1 MHQLWSLKAPLPSS
15 HCATHQIR
23 LILVSAVVITSLF
36 YPALAIYSS
45 SQPQFLA
52 RISSRILES
61 IAGEGLS
68 SYHSYHDLHDP
79 WSGYDALHIREDS
92 VARARCGTEG
102 ILRVERLLIH
112 SALPE
117 DSGALNNQILLS
129 TLQLERQIG
138 RALSTADTGCLRRID
153 GSCFVLSPV
162 AFWGY
167 DEDTLL
173 ADEDMLDTLQRTSNI
188 SIQGIPIAPQMVLAG
203 RELDGDSNLD
213 FAMFLVLTY
222 VFHETSCLG
231 SGGHSAW
238 VKAVRQAAGGTGDLA
253 VVTKEPTL
261 LALEVT
267 VLSEARNLFLLNLQT
282 VQGVQRHSFI
292 SPVYLRM
299 AYIFRSP
306 DLCVLDV
313 SEDRQVA
320 LQTWCRPHW
329 CDRNL
334 GQYHHKFERLRPRWF
349 QDHHDPMVCQF
360 PVW

>member
-1 MHQLWSLKAPLPSS
+1 MRKLRSHKVTLPSS

-36 YPALAIYSS
+36 YPALAIYTS

-68 SYHSYHDLHDP
+68 SYNTYHDLHDP

-129 TLQLERQIG
+129 TLELERRIG
-138 RALSTADTGCLRRID
+138 RALSIADTGCLRRSD

-162 AFWGY
+162 AFWNY
-167 DEDTLL
+167 DEKVLL

-188 SIQGIPIAPQMVLAG
+188 SIQGIPITPQMVLAG

-222 VFHETSCLG
+222 MFHETSCLG
-231 SGGHSAW
+231 SDGHSAW
-238 VKAVRQAAGGTGDLA
+238 VKAVRQAAGGIGDLA
-253 VVTKEPTL
+253 VVTKEPAL

-267 VLSEARNLFLLNLQT
+267 VPSEIRNLFLLKPQT
-282 VQGVQRHSFI
+282 V
-292 SPVYLRM
+292 
-299 AYIFRSP
+299 
-306 DLCVLDV
+306 
-313 SEDRQVA
+313 
-320 LQTWCRPHW
+320 
-329 CDRNL
+329 
-334 GQYHHKFERLRPRWF
+334 
-349 QDHHDPMVCQF
+349 
-360 PVW
+360 

>member
-1 MHQLWSLKAPLPSS
+1 MIYPFTRNTGPLKIILPSS

-61 IAGEGLS
+61 VAGKGLS
-68 SYHSYHDLHDP
+68 NYHSYHDLHDP

-117 DSGALNNQILLS
+117 DTGALNNQILLS
-129 TLQLERQIG
+129 TLQLERRIG
-138 RALSTADTGCLRRID
+138 YAVSTAGMGCLRRND
-153 GSCFVLSPV
+153 DSCFVLSPV
-162 AFWGY
+162 AFWNY
-167 DEDTLL
+167 DEDMLL
-173 ADEDMLDTLQRTSNI
+173 SDEDMLDTLQRTPNI
-188 SIQGIPIAPQMVLAG
+188 SIQGIPITPEMVLAG
-203 RELDGDSNLD
+203 RELDDDSNLD

-253 VVTKEPTL
+253 VVTEEPTL

-267 VLSEARNLFLLNLQT
+267 ILAMVQDPFLMK
-282 VQGVQRHSFI
+282 V
-292 SPVYLRM
+292 
-299 AYIFRSP
+299 
-306 DLCVLDV
+306 
-313 SEDRQVA
+313 
-320 LQTWCRPHW
+320 
-329 CDRNL
+329 
-334 GQYHHKFERLRPRWF
+334 
-349 QDHHDPMVCQF
+349 
-360 PVW
+360 

>member
-1 MHQLWSLKAPLPSS
+1 MIYPFTRNTGPLKIILPSS

-61 IAGEGLS
+61 VAGKGLS
-68 SYHSYHDLHDP
+68 NYHSYHDLHDP

-117 DSGALNNQILLS
+117 DTGALNNQILLS
-129 TLQLERQIG
+129 TLQLERRIG
-138 RALSTADTGCLRRID
+138 YAVSTAGMGCLRRND
-153 GSCFVLSPV
+153 DSCFVLSPV
-162 AFWGY
+162 AFWNY
-167 DEDTLL
+167 DEDMLL
-173 ADEDMLDTLQRTSNI
+173 SDEDMLDTLQRTPNI
-188 SIQGIPIAPQMVLAG
+188 SIQGIPITPEMVLAG
-203 RELDGDSNLD
+203 RELDDDSNLD

-253 VVTKEPTL
+253 VVTEEPTL

-267 VLSEARNLFLLNLQT
+267 TLAMVQDPFLLK
-282 VQGVQRHSFI
+282 V
-292 SPVYLRM
+292 
-299 AYIFRSP
+299 
-306 DLCVLDV
+306 
-313 SEDRQVA
+313 
-320 LQTWCRPHW
+320 
-329 CDRNL
+329 
-334 GQYHHKFERLRPRWF
+334 
-349 QDHHDPMVCQF
+349 
-360 PVW
+360 

>member
-1 MHQLWSLKAPLPSS
+1 MIYPFTRNTGPLKIILPSS

-61 IAGEGLS
+61 VAGKGLS
-68 SYHSYHDLHDP
+68 NYHSYHDLHDP

-117 DSGALNNQILLS
+117 DTGALNNQILLS
-129 TLQLERQIG
+129 TLQLERRIG
-138 RALSTADTGCLRRID
+138 YAVSTAGMGCLRRND

-162 AFWGY
+162 AFWNY
-167 DEDTLL
+167 DEDMLL
-173 ADEDMLDTLQRTSNI
+173 SDEDMLDTLQRTPNI
-188 SIQGIPIAPQMVLAG
+188 SIQGIPITPEMVLAG
-203 RELDGDSNLD
+203 RELDDDSNLD
-213 FAMFLVLTY
+213 FAMFLVLTH

-253 VVTKEPTL
+253 VVTEEPTL

-267 VLSEARNLFLLNLQT
+267 ILAMVQDPFLLK
-282 VQGVQRHSFI
+282 V
-292 SPVYLRM
+292 
-299 AYIFRSP
+299 
-306 DLCVLDV
+306 
-313 SEDRQVA
+313 
-320 LQTWCRPHW
+320 
-329 CDRNL
+329 
-334 GQYHHKFERLRPRWF
+334 
-349 QDHHDPMVCQF
+349 
-360 PVW
+360 

>member
-1 MHQLWSLKAPLPSS
+1 MFFHSRIGSLKVPLPFS

-61 IAGEGLS
+61 VAGEGLS
-68 SYHSYHDLHDP
+68 RHNSYHDLHDP
-79 WSGYDALHIREDS
+79 WSGYDTLHIREDS

-117 DSGALNNQILLS
+117 DAGALNNQILLS
-129 TLQLERQIG
+129 TLQLERKIG
-138 RALSTADTGCLRRID
+138 HTHSTTDMGCLRRSD

-162 AFWGY
+162 AFWNY
-167 DEDTLL
+167 DKDMLL
-173 ADEDMLDTLQRTSNI
+173 SDKDMLDTLQRTPNI
-188 SIQGIPIAPQMVLAG
+188 SIQGIPITPQMVLAG

-231 SGGHSAW
+231 SDGHLAW
-238 VKAVRQAAGGTGDLA
+238 VNVVRQAAGRTGDLA

-261 LALEVT
+261 LALEVIT
-267 VLSEARNLFLLNLQT
+267 LSKIPISFLL
-282 VQGVQRHSFI
+282 RH
-292 SPVYLRM
+292 
-299 AYIFRSP
+299 
-306 DLCVLDV
+306 
-313 SEDRQVA
+313 
-320 LQTWCRPHW
+320 
-329 CDRNL
+329 
-334 GQYHHKFERLRPRWF
+334 
-349 QDHHDPMVCQF
+349 
-360 PVW
+360 

>member
-1 MHQLWSLKAPLPSS
+1 MIYPFTRNTGPLKIILPSS

-61 IAGEGLS
+61 VAGKGLS
-68 SYHSYHDLHDP
+68 NYHSYHDLHDP

-117 DSGALNNQILLS
+117 DTGALNNQILLS
-129 TLQLERQIG
+129 TLQLERRIG
-138 RALSTADTGCLRRID
+138 YAVSTAGMGCLRRND

-162 AFWGY
+162 AFWNY
-167 DEDTLL
+167 DEDMLL
-173 ADEDMLDTLQRTSNI
+173 SDEDMLDTLQRTPNI
-188 SIQGIPIAPQMVLAG
+188 SIQGIPITPEMVLAG
-203 RELDGDSNLD
+203 RELDDDSNLD

-253 VVTKEPTL
+253 VVTEEPTL

-267 VLSEARNLFLLNLQT
+267 ILAMVQDPFLLK
-282 VQGVQRHSFI
+282 V
-292 SPVYLRM
+292 
-299 AYIFRSP
+299 
-306 DLCVLDV
+306 
-313 SEDRQVA
+313 
-320 LQTWCRPHW
+320 
-329 CDRNL
+329 
-334 GQYHHKFERLRPRWF
+334 
-349 QDHHDPMVCQF
+349 
-360 PVW
+360 

>member
-1 MHQLWSLKAPLPSS
+1 VRKPGSHKVALPSS

-36 YPALAIYSS
+36 YPALAIYTS

-61 IAGEGLS
+61 VAGEGLS
-68 SYHSYHDLHDP
+68 SHNSYHDLHDP
-79 WSGYDALHIREDS
+79 WSGYDALHTREDS

-129 TLQLERQIG
+129 TLELERGIG
-138 RALSTADTGCLRRID
+138 RALSIADTGCLRRSD

-162 AFWGY
+162 AFWNY
-167 DEDTLL
+167 DENVLL

-188 SIQGIPIAPQMVLAG
+188 SIQGIPITPQMVLAG
-203 RELDGDSNLD
+203 RELDGDSNLG

-222 VFHETSCLG
+222 MFHETSCLG

-238 VKAVRQAAGGTGDLA
+238 VKTVRQAAGGIGDLA
-253 VVTKEPTL
+253 VVTKEPAL

-267 VLSEARNLFLLNLQT
+267 VPPEILNLFSLKPRT
-282 VQGVQRHSFI
+282 VQGIQRHSII

-299 AYIFRSP
+299 AHILRSP
-306 DLCVLDV
+306 DICISAV
-313 SEDRQVA
+313 
-320 LQTWCRPHW
+320 P
-329 CDRNL
+329 
-334 GQYHHKFERLRPRWF
+334 
-349 QDHHDPMVCQF
+349 
-360 PVW
+360 

>member
-1 MHQLWSLKAPLPSS
+1 MIYPFTRNTGPLKIILPSS

-61 IAGEGLS
+61 VAGKGLS
-68 SYHSYHDLHDP
+68 NYHSYHDLHDP

-117 DSGALNNQILLS
+117 DTGALNNQILLS
-129 TLQLERQIG
+129 TLQLERRIG
-138 RALSTADTGCLRRID
+138 YAVSTAGMGCLRRND

-162 AFWGY
+162 AFWNY
-167 DEDTLL
+167 DEDMLL
-173 ADEDMLDTLQRTSNI
+173 SDEDMLDTLQRTPNI
-188 SIQGIPIAPQMVLAG
+188 SIQGIPITPEMVLAG
-203 RELDGDSNLD
+203 RELDDDSNLD

-238 VKAVRQAAGGTGDLA
+238 VKAIQQAAGRTGDLA

-267 VLSEARNLFLLNLQT
+267 TPSKNRILFLLSL
-282 VQGVQRHSFI
+282 
-292 SPVYLRM
+292 
-299 AYIFRSP
+299 
-306 DLCVLDV
+306 
-313 SEDRQVA
+313 
-320 LQTWCRPHW
+320 
-329 CDRNL
+329 
-334 GQYHHKFERLRPRWF
+334 
-349 QDHHDPMVCQF
+349 
-360 PVW
+360 

>member
-1 MHQLWSLKAPLPSS
+1 MNWFGHDSRVRTTGHKLFYRFGLYVISPLCSSIESLKAFSPSS

-61 IAGEGLS
+61 VAGEGLS
-68 SYHSYHDLHDP
+68 SYNPYHDLHSP
-79 WSGYDALHIREDS
+79 WAGYDALHIREDS

-102 ILRVERLLIH
+102 VLRVERLLIH

-117 DSGALNNQILLS
+117 DAGALNNQILVS
-129 TLQLERQIG
+129 ILQLERQID
-138 RALSTADTGCLRRID
+138 RTLSANNMGCLRRND

-162 AFWGY
+162 AFWNY
-167 DEDTLL
+167 DEDMLL
-173 ADEDMLDTLQRTSNI
+173 SDKDMLDTLQRTSNI
-188 SIQGIPIAPQMVLAG
+188 SIQGIPITPQMVLAG
-203 RELDGDSNLD
+203 RELDDNSNLD

-238 VKAVRQAAGGTGDLA
+238 VRAVQEAAGRTGDLA

-267 VLSEARNLFLLNLQT
+267 ILSEVFLFLLNSRV
-282 VQGVQRHSFI
+282 VQGNEGFAFI
-292 SPVYLRM
+292 GPVYLHLV
-299 AYIFRSP
+299 YILRP
-306 DLCVLDV
+306 LNLCVSSI
-313 SEDRQVA
+313 SEEQ
-320 LQTWCRPHW
+320 
-329 CDRNL
+329 
-334 GQYHHKFERLRPRWF
+334 
-349 QDHHDPMVCQF
+349 
-360 PVW
+360 